1 MNGNVREGKT
11 IMEAFGRQGM
21 QLVED
26 DSINNGVDYSQK
38 LQTQPGLAKS
48 WKSKLSIKFSS

>member
-26 DSINNGVDYSQK
+26 DSINNGVDYSRK